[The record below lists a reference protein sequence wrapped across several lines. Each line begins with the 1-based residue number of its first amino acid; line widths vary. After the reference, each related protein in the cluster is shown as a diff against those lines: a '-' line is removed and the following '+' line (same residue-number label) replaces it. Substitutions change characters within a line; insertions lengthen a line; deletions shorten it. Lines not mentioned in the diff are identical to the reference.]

1 MLRNRI
7 SQSSF
12 YYFGKTVL
20 MDVSDLLNGLND
32 KQREAVA
39 APRSNLLVLAGAG
52 SGKTR
57 VLVHRIAWLLSVENC
72 SPYSIMAVTFTNKA
86 AAEMRHRIDQ
96 LIGTSQG
103 GMWIGTFHGL
113 AHRLL
118 RAHHL
123 DANLPQDFQILDSD
137 DQLRL
142 LKRLIK
148 AMNLDEKQWPA
159 RQGMWYINGK
169 KDEGLRPKHIES
181 YGNPIEQTWLRI
193 YQAYQEACD
202 RAGLV
207 DFAELLLRAHELW
220 LNKPHILNHYRER
233 FSNVLVDE
241 FQDTNNIQYAWIRM
255 LAGDT
260 GRVIIVGDD
269 DQSIYGWRGAQVEN
283 IQRFLQDFPGAETI
297 RLEQNYRS
305 TNNILKA
312 ANTLIANNN
321 GRLGKELWTDGSDGE
336 KISLYCAFNELDE
349 ARFVVNRIKTWH
361 ENGNALQ
368 DCAILYRSNAQ
379 SRVLEEALLQGSMPY
394 RIYGGMRFFE
404 RQEIKDAL
412 AYLRLM
418 ANRNDDAAFERVVN
432 TPVRGVGDRTLDVVR
447 QTAREQQLT
456 LWQATRELLQNKA
469 LAGRAASALQR
480 FCELVDSLATETADM
495 PLHVQTD
502 RVIKDSGLWIM
513 YEQEKGEKG
522 QARIE
527 NLEELV
533 TATRQFSYQD
543 EDEDLMPLQAFLSHA
558 ALEAGEGQADKW
570 QDAVQLMTM
579 HSAKGLEFTQVFIVG
594 MEEGM
599 FPSQMSLDEG
609 GRLEEERRL
618 AYVGVTRAMEKL
630 TLTYAET
637 RRLYGKE
644 VYHRPS
650 RFIGELPEECV
661 EEVRLRASV
670 SRPVSHQR
678 MGTPITENDSGFA
691 LGQRVRHA
699 KFGEGTII
707 NLEGSG
713 EHSRLQVAF
722 QGQGIKWL
730 VAAYARLETV

>member
-1 MLRNRI
+1 MP
-7 SQSSF
+7 
-12 YYFGKTVL
+12 
-20 MDVSDLLNGLND
+20 MDVSDLLDSLND
-32 KQREAVA
+32 KQRDAVA
-39 APRSNLLVLAGAG
+39 AARSNMLVLAGAG

-57 VLVHRIAWLLSVENC
+57 VLVHRIAWLLTVENC

-96 LIGTSQG
+96 LLGTGQG

-123 DANLPQDFQILDSD
+123 DAGLPQDFQILDSE

-148 AMNLDEKQWPA
+148 ALNLDEKQWPP
-159 RQGMWYINGK
+159 RQAMWYINGK
-169 KDEGLRPKHIES
+169 KDEGLRPQHIDS
-181 YGNPIEQTWLRI
+181 YGNPVEQTWLRI

-220 LNKPHILNHYRER
+220 LNKPHILQHYRDR
-233 FSNVLVDE
+233 FNNILVDE
-241 FQDTNNIQYAWIRM
+241 FQDTNRIQYAWIRL
-255 LAGDT
+255 LAGD
-260 GRVIIVGDD
+260 GAKVMIVGDD

-283 IQRFLQDFPGAETI
+283 IQHFLRDFSDVTTI

-305 TNNILKA
+305 TANILNA
-312 ANTLIANNN
+312 ANALIAHN
-321 GRLGKELWTDGSDGE
+321 GDRLGKNLWTDGIDGE
-336 KISLYCAFNELDE
+336 PISLYCAFNELDE
-349 ARFVVNRIKTWH
+349 ARFVVSRIKVWQ
-361 ENGNALQ
+361 EAGGALSE
-368 DCAILYRSNAQ
+368 CAILYRSNAQ
-379 SRVLEEALLQGSMPY
+379 SRVLEEALLQQSLPY

-412 AYLRLM
+412 SYLRLM

-432 TPVRGVGDRTLDVVR
+432 TPTRGIGDRTLDVVR
-447 QTAREQQLT
+447 QTARDRQLT
-456 LWQATRELLQNKA
+456 LWQATRALLQEKV
-469 LAGRAASALQR
+469 LAGRAAAALQR
-480 FCELVDSLATETADM
+480 FLELVDALASDTADL

-502 RVIKDSGLWIM
+502 RVIRDSGLWSM

-522 QARIE
+522 QARVE

-543 EDEDLMPLQAFLSHA
+543 EDQDLLPLQAFLSHA
-558 ALEAGEGQADKW
+558 ALEAGEGQADAY
-570 QDAVQLMTM
+570 QDAVQLMTL
-579 HSAKGLEFTQVFIVG
+579 HSAKGLEFPQVFVVG

-618 AYVGVTRAMEKL
+618 AYVGVTRAMQKL
-630 TLTYAET
+630 TLTYAES

-644 VYHRPS
+644 TYHRPS
-650 RFIGELPEECV
+650 RFIGELPTECV

-670 SRPVSHQR
+670 SRPVNHQR
-678 MGTPITENDSGFA
+678 LGTPISQSDTGYK

-699 KFGEGTII
+699 KFGEGTIV
-707 NLEGSG
+707 NVEGSG
-713 EHSRLQVAF
+713 EHCRIQVAF
-722 QGQGIKWL
+722 AGQGIKWL
-730 VAAYARLETV
+730 VAAYARLDTV

>member
-1 MLRNRI
+1 
-7 SQSSF
+7 
-12 YYFGKTVL
+12 
-20 MDVSDLLNGLND
+20 MDVSELLDGLND
-32 KQREAVA
+32 NQRAAVA

-57 VLVHRIAWLLSVENC
+57 VLVHRIAWLMSVENC

-86 AAEMRHRIDQ
+86 AAEMRHRIEH

-123 DANLPQDFQILDSD
+123 DAGLPQDFQILDSE

-148 AMNLDEKQWPA
+148 SMNLDDKQWPA

-233 FSNVLVDE
+233 FTTVLVDE

-255 LAGDT
+255 LAGDS

-312 ANTLIANNN
+312 ANALIANNN
-321 GRLGKELWTDGSDGE
+321 GRLGKELWTEGSDGE
-336 KISLYCAFNELDE
+336 PISIYCAFNELDE
-349 ARFVVNRIKTWH
+349 ARFVVNRIKVWM
-361 ENGNALQ
+361 ENGGALN

-379 SRVLEEALLQGSMPY
+379 SRVLEEALLQSSMPY

-412 AYLRLM
+412 SYLRLM

-432 TPVRGVGDRTLDVVR
+432 TPTRGVGDRTLDVVR
-447 QTAREQQLT
+447 QTARERQMT
-456 LWQATRELLQNKA
+456 LWQATRELLQSRA

-480 FCELVDSLATETADM
+480 FCELVDSLATETAEL

-502 RVIKDSGLWIM
+502 RVIKDSGLWLM

-570 QDAVQLMTM
+570 QDAVQLMTL
-579 HSAKGLEFTQVFIVG
+579 HSAKGLEFSQVFIVG

-618 AYVGVTRAMEKL
+618 AYVGVTRAMLKL

-650 RFIGELPEECV
+650 RFIGELPEACI

-670 SRPVSHQR
+670 SRPVNHQR
-678 MGTPITENDSGFA
+678 MGAPVTKNDSGFA
-691 LGQRVRHA
+691 LGQRVHHA

-730 VAAYARLETV
+730 VAAYAKLETL

>member
-1 MLRNRI
+1 
-7 SQSSF
+7 
-12 YYFGKTVL
+12 
-20 MDVSDLLNGLND
+20 MDVSELLDGLND
-32 KQREAVA
+32 NQRAAVA

-57 VLVHRIAWLLSVENC
+57 VLVHRIAWLMSVENC

-86 AAEMRHRIDQ
+86 AAEMRHRIEH

-123 DANLPQDFQILDSD
+123 DAGLPQDFQILDSE

-148 AMNLDEKQWPA
+148 SMNLDDKQWPA

-233 FSNVLVDE
+233 FTNVLVDE

-255 LAGDT
+255 LAGDS

-312 ANTLIANNN
+312 ANALIANNN
-321 GRLGKELWTDGSDGE
+321 GRLGKELWTEGSDGE
-336 KISLYCAFNELDE
+336 PISIYCAFNELDE
-349 ARFVVNRIKTWH
+349 ARFVVNRIKVWM
-361 ENGNALQ
+361 ENGGALN

-379 SRVLEEALLQGSMPY
+379 SRVLEEALLQSSMPY

-412 AYLRLM
+412 SYLRLM

-432 TPVRGVGDRTLDVVR
+432 TPTRGVGDRTLDVVR
-447 QTAREQQLT
+447 QTARERQMT
-456 LWQATRELLQNKA
+456 LWQATRELLQSRA

-480 FCELVDSLATETADM
+480 FCELVDSLATETAEL

-502 RVIKDSGLWIM
+502 RVIKDSGLWLM

-570 QDAVQLMTM
+570 QDAVQLMTL
-579 HSAKGLEFTQVFIVG
+579 HSAKGLEFSQVFIVG

-618 AYVGVTRAMEKL
+618 AYVGVTRAMLKL

-650 RFIGELPEECV
+650 RFIGELPEACI

-670 SRPVSHQR
+670 SRPVNHQR
-678 MGTPITENDSGFA
+678 MGAPVTKNDSGFA
-691 LGQRVRHA
+691 LGQRVHHA

-722 QGQGIKWL
+722 QGLGIKWL
-730 VAAYARLETV
+730 VAAYAKLETL